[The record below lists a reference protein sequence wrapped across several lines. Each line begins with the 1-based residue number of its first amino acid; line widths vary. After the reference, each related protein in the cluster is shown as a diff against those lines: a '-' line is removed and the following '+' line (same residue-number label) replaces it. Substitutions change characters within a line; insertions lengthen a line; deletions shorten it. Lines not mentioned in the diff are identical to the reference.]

1 MSEMDDISPP
11 LGPARDYD
19 AVAKLHKAVAKAETE
34 RIDLQAQVGGLGQE
48 VAYLRHV
55 VEFQNQKIDKLT
67 QFLAEYLQHKDPTAL
82 ASLLQLLLELDQAD
96 QVRQVQAQAEVQVNS
111 PLQNMD
117 PALLVAQAAVLAQD
131 KKPKKPKV
139 PVDFLHNPMTV
150 REIYEEYTKGFR
162 GQPPLRDFDAR
173 YGKHE
178 WRGDSRLKESKRFQ
192 RRKKLCD
199 SIERGMRKYG
209 KTAEEITQY
218 IEEFRG
224 EKSLTWVMNGNLP
237 QDLL

>member
-1 MSEMDDISPP
+1 MDDISPA
-11 LGPARDYD
+11 LGSSRDYD
-19 AVAKLHKAVAKAETE
+19 PVAKLHKAVAKAETE
-34 RIDLQAQVGGLGQE
+34 RLDLQALVGALGQE

-67 QFLAEYLQHKDPTAL
+67 QFLTEYLQHKDQSAL
-82 ASLLQLLLELDQAD
+82 ASLLQLLQDLEQAD
-96 QVRQVQAQAEVQVNS
+96 QVRQVQAQAEVQVDS
-111 PLQNMD
+111 PLENMD

-131 KKPKKPKV
+131 KKEKKPKV

-150 REIYEEYTKGFR
+150 REIYDEFTKGFR
-162 GQPPLRDFDAR
+162 GQIPLREMDAH

-178 WRGDSRLKESKRFQ
+178 WRGDSRLKESKRYQ

-209 KTAEEITQY
+209 KTADEITLY

-224 EKSLTWVMNGNLP
+224 EKSLTWIMNGNLP